1 MPYLRLWVE
10 SGFVSNADKL
20 IGVVVDVVA
29 LARREQI
36 VLTAGSL
43 AYFTFLSL
51 VPLLILL
58 LVAVSVLGSEALAMR
73 AVSRATRT
81 LAAQNADLL
90 REIVSG
96 AADRQGATVIGVAVL
111 LWGALLTF
119 RALDTAFAGI
129 YDSHGQRSLFN
140 TVVDV
145 VLVFVVIVA
154 ATVAMVVAGVVLAV
168 FVRTQL
174 WKTFG
179 PLALFFVLSVV
190 FFPLYYILPEA
201 DVGAVEVLPGT
212 VFAAAAWTVL
222 QALFGYY
229 AAISGVTRLYGAAS
243 AFLLIL
249 VWLYVGG
256 FVLLLGAAVNAV
268 LSGRVDPDTEWIPV
282 GSE

>member
-1 MPYLRLWVE
+1 M
-10 SGFVSNADKL
+10 SNIGGP
-20 IGVVVDVVA
+20 IGVLVDVIA
-29 LARREQI
+29 LARRERI
-36 VLTAGSL
+36 VLTAASL

-58 LVAVSVLGSEALAMR
+58 VVAVSVFGGEALAMR
-73 AVSRATRT
+73 VVSRAAET
-81 LAAQNADLL
+81 LAAENAELL
-90 REIVSG
+90 RNIVFG
-96 AADRQGATVIGVAVL
+96 ATNRQQATVIGVAVL

-129 YDSHGQRSLFN
+129 YGTHGERSLLN

-154 ATVAMVVAGVVLAV
+154 AVVTMVVAGVVLSL
-168 FVRTQL
+168 FVHTEL
-174 WKTFG
+174 WNTLG
-179 PLALFFVLSVV
+179 PLVLFSVLTVV

-201 DVGAVEVLPGT
+201 DVRFSEVLPGT
-212 VFAAAAWTVL
+212 VFAAAAWTIL

-229 AAISGVTRLYGAAS
+229 AEISSVTRLYGAAS

-256 FVLLLGAAVNAV
+256 FVLLVGAIFNAV
-268 LSGRVDPDTEWIPV
+268 LSGRVEPDTEWLPV
-282 GSE
+282 E